1 MIPQNLEKEDL
12 KLIKTMATDKQKL
25 ARARNWSKFCILG
38 TTAFVI
44 RNNQEF
50 AYSDK
55 EKEIMN
61 QIEYLRKQ
69 LILGFD
75 ETSKHMGLTVL
86 PKCWCGKV
94 GKYPATDSV
103 WKLRGITHLCGEHK
117 DDN

>member
-1 MIPQNLEKEDL
+1 
-12 KLIKTMATDKQKL
+12 MATDKQKL
-25 ARARNWSKFCILG
+25 ARARNWFKFSILG

-69 LILGFD
+69 LILEFD
-75 ETSKHMGLTVL
+75 ETSIHMGLTVL

-94 GKYPATDSV
+94 GKYPTDCQLILSRNV
-103 WKLRGITHLCGEHK
+103 THLCKEHR